1 MSFFTFS
8 RAMSRHFFAN
18 SSVCAAFPFFTLFIS
33 LINASLKFEAAGS
46 FLSSFADKA
55 VEAAE
60 IGEEK
65 LDPSLACRLLGNTLL
80 GKASIYVRESLWK
93 EAAETYYR
101 GAEAYSRCNDYLM
114 QSEALRLCGWC
125 RENNYEKSLAAECY
139 VEGFR
144 LSDKLSIDLIKNSS
158 YPLLLLSL
166 LNSSA
171 RSKLVSDDEI
181 NEVLTKVLGD
191 DWENY
196 LYEYKRNLG
205 KYNGM
210 AEQHIAK
217 S

>member
-1 MSFFTFS
+1 M
-8 RAMSRHFFAN
+8 AMY
-18 SSVCAAFPFFTLFIS
+18 
-33 LINASLKFEAAGS
+33 
-46 FLSSFADKA
+46 FADKA

-101 GAEAYSRCNDYLM
+101 GTEAYSRCNDYLM
-114 QSEALRLCGWC
+114 QSEALRLSGWC
-125 RENNYEKSLAAECY
+125 REKNQEKSLAAECY

-166 LNSSA
+166 LNNA
-171 RSKLVSDDEI
+171 ERYKLVSDDEI
-181 NEVLTKVLGD
+181 NDVLTKVLGD

>member
-1 MSFFTFS
+1 
-8 RAMSRHFFAN
+8 
-18 SSVCAAFPFFTLFIS
+18 
-33 LINASLKFEAAGS
+33 
-46 FLSSFADKA
+46 
-55 VEAAE
+55 
-60 IGEEK
+60 
-65 LDPSLACRLLGNTLL
+65 
-80 GKASIYVRESLWK
+80 
-93 EAAETYYR
+93 
-101 GAEAYSRCNDYLM
+101 M

-191 DWENY
+191 NWENY

-210 AEQHIAK
+210 ADQHIEK

>member
-1 MSFFTFS
+1 MY
-8 RAMSRHFFAN
+8 
-18 SSVCAAFPFFTLFIS
+18 
-33 LINASLKFEAAGS
+33 
-46 FLSSFADKA
+46 FADKA